1 MTLDC
6 KDYNFLED
14 KNMQYRLKI
23 ASLLCAL
30 LPFTGMS
37 ANIHHQGAHA
47 QQDSI
52 SVTTNEGRA
61 IKSLRAIL
69 DAETTYQR
77 TVGNGEYGDLKQL
90 HAAGLIDKTLESG
103 TKDGY
108 SFLIAVKKSTLT
120 SPPSVDLVA
129 RPIEYGKGGRRSFY
143 LTEAGTLL
151 TSEAKDAPLS
161 EMRPFA
167 GGKVEPKTSASQAN
181 DLPSIDSSDNE
192 PTANDISANEA
203 AAINILR
210 AIHAAQTLYKTK
222 VGAGEYGTLEQLE
235 KQRLLNKDQIASVQD
250 GYLFEVTVQKSRPNS
265 PATYSIYAVP
275 QSYGVSGRRAFYIDH
290 TGVLRGADKEGG
302 PADATDPPIEA
313 SPK

>member
-1 MTLDC
+1 
-6 KDYNFLED
+6 
-14 KNMQYRLKI
+14 MQYRLKI
-23 ASLLCAL
+23 ASLVCAL

-52 SVTTNEGRA
+52 SVSTNEGRA
-61 IKSLRAIL
+61 IKSLRTIL
-69 DAETTYQR
+69 EAETAYQR

-90 HAAGLIDKTLESG
+90 HAAGLIDKSLESG

-108 SFLIAVKKSTLT
+108 NFLVTVRKSTLT

-129 RPIEYGKGGRRSFY
+129 RPVEYGKGGRRSFY
-143 LTEAGTLL
+143 LTESGTLL

-167 GGKVEPKTSASQAN
+167 GGGRIEPKTTAPQAEN
-181 DLPSIDSSDNE
+181 LPAIDSSDNE
-192 PTANDISANEA
+192 PTANDISTNEA

-222 VGAGEYGTLEQLE
+222 VGAGEYGTLELLE
-235 KQRLLNKDQIASVQD
+235 KQRLLNKDQIASTQD
-250 GYLFEVTVQKSRPNS
+250 GYLFEVTVQKSRPDS
-265 PATYSIYAVP
+265 PATYTIHAVP

-313 SPK
+313 GRE

>member
-1 MTLDC
+1 
-6 KDYNFLED
+6 
-14 KNMQYRLKI
+14 MQYRLKI

-30 LPFTGMS
+30 MLPFTAAS

-47 QQDSI
+47 QQQDSI
-52 SVTTNEGRA
+52 SVSTNEGRA

-69 DAETTYQR
+69 EAETTYQR

-90 HAAGLIDKTLESG
+90 HAAGLIDKSLESG
-103 TKDGY
+103 TQDGY
-108 SFLIAVKKSTLT
+108 RFLISIKKGTL
-120 SPPSVDLVA
+120 SSAPSVDLVA
-129 RPIEYGKGGRRSFY
+129 RPIEYGKSGRRSFY
-143 LTEAGTLL
+143 LKESGPLL

-167 GGKVEPKTSASQAN
+167 SGGGKVEPKTSDSQADN
-181 DLPSIDSSDNE
+181 LPSIDSSDNE
-192 PTANDISANEA
+192 PTANDISTNEA

-235 KQRLLNKDQIASVQD
+235 KQRLLNKDQTASTQE
-250 GYLFEVTVQKSRPNS
+250 GYLFEVTVQKGRSDS
-265 PATYSIYAVP
+265 PATYNIRAVP

-313 SPK
+313 EKR